1 MRMVEHIVV
10 AVDGSDFADR
20 ALAMAADLAAR
31 YQAVLTLVT
40 VVPPQIVPSYGAPM
54 FEPPDLGAIQAVY
67 DEVLAKGREKV
78 QNARIPRVETVR
90 LEGIIVDELVAYL
103 EKVKPDLLVMGSRGL
118 STGRRL
124 FLGSVSDALV
134 HHAPCPVLVVRHR

>member
-1 MRMVEHIVV
+1 MVERIVV
-10 AVDGSDFADR
+10 AVDGSDNAER
-20 ALAMAADLAAR
+20 ALVMAADLATR
-31 YQAVLTLVT
+31 YQASLTIVT
-40 VVPPQIVPSYGAPM
+40 VVPPQTIPSYGAPM
-54 FEPPDLGAIQAVY
+54 FIPPDPGAIHAVY
-67 DEVLAKGREKV
+67 DQVLAKSREKIKA
-78 QNARIPRVETVR
+78 ARLSHIETVK
-90 LEGIIVDELVAYL
+90 LEGIIVEELVAYL